1 MSTEW
6 RFEYRPSPELPPLA
20 WVAHVGDHVIE
31 VDCGTSV
38 RCAEKAFF
46 EGTWVGPPELSAVLD
61 STAPFG
67 TGMVIRGPDLF
78 AIPPGHSTALLF
90 SWRSGTELYIA
101 NTFVGLLAKA
111 GLELLPGTDYTSLF
125 ARIADGLRAT
135 PTDLPTS
142 AGPAQYHLFE
152 NLRVLPGGHLEKSA
166 KPRERPFASYD
177 DLVARL
183 DAALVSAMTNA
194 PGYEPVIAL
203 SNGYDS
209 TAVAVLAARH
219 GLRRA
224 LTFRESRPP
233 AFTRDPSDSGEATAR
248 RLGLNIELFDR
259 TEYLRRTDL
268 PEAEFM
274 ASGFTGEEVPFV
286 AFENEL
292 RHTLMLTGQLG
303 GWVFLRNKPPTPAL
317 ERKDFSA
324 CSVTEF
330 RLRLDTI
337 DLPLL
342 IFGMTEIMSTSALSR
357 SAAMRPWSVGG
368 YYDKP
373 ITRRLIEEA
382 GFPRDSFATSK
393 RAATALIHVQGEA
406 LMAPASV
413 ASVRAFA
420 AAEGHTI
427 DLTPRRGLTRLER
440 GLMKVSR
447 RLGLRRL
454 TASIAERQRTIVAH
468 RPQTGSILFRWGVA
482 RIRARYAALG
492 RDQERVDVDPA
503 RGS

>member
-1 MSTEW
+1 VNGKW
-6 RFEYRPSPELPPLA
+6 RFEYRPSAALPPLA
-20 WVAHVGDHVIE
+20 WVAHVRGKVIE

-38 RCAEKAFF
+38 RRAEDAFF
-46 EGTWVGPPELSAVLD
+46 EGTWVGPANISAVLD

-67 TGMVIRGPDLF
+67 TGMVIRGADAY
-78 AIPPGHSTALLF
+78 AIPPGHTTALLF
-90 SWRSGTELYIA
+90 SYRAGNELYLA

-111 GLELLPGTDYTSLF
+111 GLELLAGTDYTSLF

-135 PTDLPTS
+135 PTQLPTS
-142 AGPAQYHLFE
+142 GGPAQFHLFE
-152 NLRVLPGGHLEKSA
+152 NLRLLPCGTLETVP
-166 KPRERPFASYD
+166 KPRERPFSSYED
-177 DLVARL
+177 IVTRL
-183 DAALVSAMTNA
+183 DSALASALKNA
-194 PGYEPVIAL
+194 PDYEPVIAL

-209 TAVAVLAARH
+209 TAVAVLGARH

-233 AFTRDPSDSGEATAR
+233 AFTRDASDSGEATAQ
-248 RLGLNIELFDR
+248 RLGMSIETFDR
-259 TEYLRRTDL
+259 TEYLRRSDL

-292 RHTLMLTGQLG
+292 RHKLMLTGQLG

-324 CSVTEF
+324 CSVSEF

-342 IFGMTEIMSTSALSR
+342 IFGMTQIVSTSALSR
-357 SAAMRPWSVGG
+357 SAAMQPWSVGG

-382 GFPRDSFATSK
+382 GFPRQSFGTSK
-393 RAATALIHVQGEA
+393 RAATALIHVKGEA
-406 LMAPASV
+406 LMSPASV

-420 AAEGHTI
+420 AAEGKSV
-427 DLTPRRGLTRLER
+427 DLSPRRGLTRLER
-440 GLMKVSR
+440 GLMKVTR
-447 RLGLRRL
+447 RLQLGRL
-454 TASIAERQRTIVAH
+454 TASIAERQRTIVQH
-468 RPQTGSILFRWGVA
+468 RPDTGSILFRWGVA
-482 RIRARYAALG
+482 QIRSRYESL
-492 RDQERVDVDPA
+492 RVS
-503 RGS
+503 R